1 MKSIILLSGGIDSTV
16 CLAEARDMGRECAA
30 LVFDYSQAN
39 WLNELEAASAVAR
52 HYGASIDQVHIDGFF
67 WRGTS
72 FLTGGSADP
81 LVSYV
86 PARNLLLLSHGIA
99 CAEARGAEEV
109 WFGANLD
116 DAGFYP
122 DCRFQF
128 VSAVNLVAALGTKSH
143 VRVIAPHLERTKA
156 EVIQRGHNLNAPLAL
171 TTSCAERSGR
181 CGVCR
186 GCVARREAYASL
198 RNPLLVDGCE
208 YAA

>member
-16 CLAEARDMGRECAA
+16 CLAEAHAMQRECECMC
-30 LVFDYSQAN
+30 FNYRQAN
-39 WLNELEAASAVAR
+39 WIGELNAASAVAR
-52 HYGASIDQVHIDGFF
+52 HYGAEIDIVQIDGFF

-72 FLTGGSADP
+72 YLTGGGTDP

-122 DCRFQF
+122 DCRAEFIE
-128 VSAVNLVAALGTKSH
+128 AMNIVAARGTKKS
-143 VRVIAPHLERTKA
+143 VRIIAPHLERTK
-156 EVIQRGHNLNAPLAL
+156 VGVVRMGRHLGAPLDI
-171 TTSCAERSGR
+171 TTSCASCNAP

-186 GCVARREAYASL
+186 GCELAESAYKAL
-198 RNPLLVDGCE
+198 DVNP
-208 YAA
+208 